1 MPSLAAS
8 ELESPIIAFPNARV
22 GIPHLG
28 IRDGKDAPP
37 PRDSLEH
44 AAAAI
49 LEVDLG
55 ADNKLLNGAGD
66 QDLIGR
72 CKVGNAR
79 ANMDRQARH
88 IVAADLDLTDVEPG
102 SNRQVE
108 LASTD
113 R

>member
-1 MPSLAAS
+1 MGPPTKIAS
-8 ELESPIIAFPNARV
+8 VNGNGV
-22 GIPHLG
+22 LG
-28 IRDGKDAPP
+28 LGVRDGKEAPP

-44 AAAAI
+44 TAAAI

-55 ADNKLLNGAGD
+55 ADDELLHGTGD

-72 CKVGNAR
+72 CQVGNAR
-79 ANMDRQARH
+79 ANMDRQTHH
-88 IVAADLDLTDVEPG
+88 IVAADLDLTRVEPG

-108 LASTD
+108 LANTG